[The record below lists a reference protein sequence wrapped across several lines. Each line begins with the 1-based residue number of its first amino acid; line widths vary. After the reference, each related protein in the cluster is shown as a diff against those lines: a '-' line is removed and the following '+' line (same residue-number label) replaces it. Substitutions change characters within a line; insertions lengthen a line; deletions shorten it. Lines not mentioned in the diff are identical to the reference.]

1 MLSSPF
7 TDAIVIRINIG
18 RILISGE
25 RQGLRHPLEIER
37 NISPHLLKSN
47 ESEMIKI
54 SLLCHI
60 PLSINRGSNT
70 ERRYREKEIIVA
82 FLSLYSWIT
91 EILFINS

>member
-1 MLSSPF
+1 MLSSPL

-37 NISPHLLKSN
+37 NTSPHLWRSI

-54 SLLCHI
+54 SFLCHLS
-60 PLSINRGSNT
+60 LSINRGSNT
-70 ERRYREKEIIVA
+70 EMRYREKEIIA
-82 FLSLYSWIT
+82 SFLSLYSWIT
-91 EILFINS
+91 VILFINS